1 LASNGGKVRYGALRT
16 IASFFKTLAWIAVV
30 VGVIASVAV
39 AVAARGWVHTLWAF
53 LGGLVATGVSFLLL
67 YAYGEFI
74 YLFIDIEQ
82 NTRGIAERLKQ
93 REGL

>member
-1 LASNGGKVRYGALRT
+1 MRYGALRT
-16 IASFFKTLAWIAVV
+16 IASFLKILAWIAVV
-30 VGVIASVAV
+30 IGVIASLAA
-39 AVAARGWVHTLWAF
+39 AVAARGWIPTLWAL

-74 YLFIDIEQ
+74 HLLIDIEQ
-82 NTRGIAERLKQ
+82 NTRDIAERLKQ